1 MNDDTEEAVTFA
13 IVNDLDSLP
22 FTTPTDPN
30 LGAPEP
36 RKCRRHQWAML
47 SAKDAA
53 LGWHLLAGEIAP
65 GEFAYLGCATCGR
78 PKDAARSRAGKNN
91 RGRGLSIQR
100 DTLRRMGLRHIPGS
114 QLLDGDNDAFTAEVK
129 SGLRFSQADWHELAK
144 QTAVAGTRM
153 RLLVKVETPGGGR
166 KARGTV
172 TVDLDEWIA
181 WYGPARL
188 DSEGSPL

>member
-1 MNDDTEEAVTFA
+1 MTE
-13 IVNDLDSLP
+13 NDLDAMP

-36 RKCRRHQWAML
+36 RKCRRHVWML
-47 SAKDAA
+47 DPSSVEAGVPTTWYCSRPGCGVVQDKAK
-53 LGWHLLAGEIAP
+53 
-65 GEFAYLGCATCGR
+65 
-78 PKDAARSRAGKNN
+78 SRAGKNN

-114 QLLDGDNDAFTAEVK
+114 QLLDGDNEAFTAEVK

-144 QTAVAGTRM
+144 QSAVSGTRM

-172 TVDLDEWIA
+172 TVDLDDWIA